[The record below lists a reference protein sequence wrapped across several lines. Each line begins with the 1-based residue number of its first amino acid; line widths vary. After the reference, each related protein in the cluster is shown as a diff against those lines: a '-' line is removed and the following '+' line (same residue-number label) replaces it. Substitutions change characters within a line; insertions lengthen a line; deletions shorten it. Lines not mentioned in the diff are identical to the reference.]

1 MPSPQSKI
9 VHVTDYAIYPIPGF
23 AEPFSSLSH
32 LIGALVFASL
42 TFFLVRRGRGHGASI
57 VSLSVFAFSSVFLL
71 SMSGVY
77 HLLMPGG
84 TARAVL
90 MRLDHAAIFVLI
102 AGTFTPVHII
112 LFRDWWRWGML
123 GLIWIAAITALVL
136 KAVFFSGFPD
146 ALGVALYV
154 GLGWLG
160 AVPGIALWRRF
171 GFGFIRPLLW
181 GALAY
186 TIGPVV
192 GAIYKPVLIPGVIGA
207 HELFHIAVLMGLG
220 FHWYFIHRLADS
232 VWVSGTS
239 HQCPMVAAS
248 QAGRLA

>member
-1 MPSPQSKI
+1 MR
-9 VHVTDYAIYPIPGF
+9 DNAIHSIPGF

-42 TFFLVRRGRGHGASI
+42 AFFLIRRGRGDSASI
-57 VSLSVFAFSSVFLL
+57 VSLSVFALSSVFLL

-102 AGTFTPVHII
+102 AGTFTPIHVI

-123 GLIWIAAITALVL
+123 AIIWTAAMAALVF
-136 KAVFFSGFPD
+136 KTVFFSGFPQV
-146 ALGVALYV
+146 LGVVMYL

-160 AVPGIALWRRF
+160 AISAIALWQRF
-171 GFGFIRPLLW
+171 GFRFVRPLLW

-186 TIGPVV
+186 TIGTVV
-192 GAIYKPVLIPGVIGA
+192 EFISEPILIPGVVGA
-207 HELFHIAVLMGLG
+207 HELFHVAVLVGLG
-220 FHWYFIHRLADS
+220 FHWYFIDRLS
-232 VWVSGTS
+232 
-239 HQCPMVAAS
+239 AAPELS
-248 QAGRLA
+248 RGRARYWWAWKV